1 LPLLE
6 FWASEPCESQ
16 GSRSTASPPRET
28 QRKRPNWGPSGA
40 PMELGVTVCLTVPAP
55 CRDHR
60 HLVCVES
67 GMDEGSG
74 FWLIWGKSL
83 GNALS
88 SPQPLAPSWLPTAL
102 PGLGLER
109 RENHR
114 PRNRMRSKPGN
125 KPPASNSQPGTRR
138 RAWQTRVG
146 RVGGARPHGVSAPS
160 QAPPQAVGSRVE
172 GGGASVA
179 VWKCSAFFI
188 VRRARD

>member
-1 LPLLE
+1 MPLLE

-16 GSRSTASPPRET
+16 GSRSTASPPGET

-114 PRNRMRSKPGN
+114 PPNRMRSKPGN